1 MPHHHPRLDYDSDC
15 GGGSEKCFALSPTS
29 VMTRLTSRKKY
40 HSSRIHHD
48 DNESSMM
55 VMEEEEQG
63 GATDKI
69 NRVSQS
75 NEGGEYEEDE
85 GVTNNCNNYVDDDD
99 DEEDDE
105 DVNWSIRSNTTFVM
119 GGLLQ
124 LAISSW
130 DYIINKQ
137 GLSLNQQQYFLY
149 NLLCIAGPLVYF
161 LNSVIDVRRVLTV
174 RERRRKLVDQSNQQN
189 ELQYCR
195 SSEDGCEWSGRLEKI
210 TATIPTTT
218 TTSSDKSRR
227 GHIGLRLRLLFIARK
242 LRHWQHQVVTTIVTV
257 STTIFQRST
266 IHAFGRRRELG
277 AATKFGIAALLS
289 IIGVLCRLY
298 SESSSS
304 SSMLLMKTS
313 FDDDDDK
320 IDKGWELSTSLEGAS
335 VHIYLVSAILA
346 LWRWPPPPLLFM
358 PPSSSFLQWCCFGN
372 CSRDT
377 IICVSNSKNK
387 PATTTNISCSS
398 NSYDDDDDS
407 NKKGNTTPWY
417 SDVGSLETLGDALF
431 GLSSMVDVC
440 LQDANI
446 NEIYWW
452 QVASSLLWTVDALLY
467 LRGDFVSLYGVE
479 LQHRRPS

>member
-15 GGGSEKCFALSPTS
+15 GGGGVRHFESSPTS

-40 HSSRIHHD
+40 HSSRIHHG
-48 DNESSMM
+48 DNESSM

-75 NEGGEYEEDE
+75 NEGVDHERDE
-85 GVTNNCNNYVDDDD
+85 GVAND
-99 DEEDDE
+99 DEDDEE

-124 LAISSW
+124 LALSSW
-130 DYIINKQ
+130 DYIIHKQ
-137 GLSLNQQQYFLY
+137 NLSLNQQQYFLY

-174 RERRRKLVDQSNQQN
+174 RERRRKVVDQSNQQN

-218 TTSSDKSRR
+218 TTSGDKIRR
-227 GHIGLRLRLLFIARK
+227 GHSGLRLRLLFIARK
-242 LRHWQHQVVTTIVTV
+242 VRHWQQQVVTTIVAV

-266 IHAFGRRRELG
+266 IHAFGHRRELG
-277 AATKFGIAALLS
+277 AAATFGIAALLS
-289 IIGVLCRLY
+289 VIGVLCRIY
-298 SESSSS
+298 SESSSSS

-313 FDDDDDK
+313 FNDDDDK
-320 IDKGWELSTSLEGAS
+320 IDEGWELSTSLEGAS

-358 PPSSSFLQWCCFGN
+358 PPLSSSSWLRWWCCFGN

-377 IICVSNSKNK
+377 ICVNNNKNK
-387 PATTTNISCSS
+387 PSTTTNISSS

-407 NKKGNTTPWY
+407 VKKGNTTPWY

-431 GLSSMVDVC
+431 GLSSVVDVC
-440 LQDANI
+440 LQDTNV

-467 LRGDFVSLYGVE
+467 LRGDFVCLYGVE
-479 LQHRRPS
+479 RQHWRPS

>member
-15 GGGSEKCFALSPTS
+15 GGVRHFESSPTS

-48 DNESSMM
+48 DNESSM
-55 VMEEEEQG
+55 VMEEQQQ

-75 NEGGEYEEDE
+75 NEVGEYDEDKD
-85 GVTNNCNNYVDDDD
+85 VNNNCNNYDEDED
-99 DEEDDE
+99 DEE

-124 LAISSW
+124 LALSSW

-137 GLSLNQQQYFLY
+137 NLMLNQQQYFLY
-149 NLLCIAGPLVYF
+149 NLLGIAGPLVYF

-174 RERRRKLVDQSNQQN
+174 RERRRKVVDQSNQQHDQ
-189 ELQYCR
+189 QYCR

-218 TTSSDKSRR
+218 TTSGDKSRR

-266 IHAFGRRRELG
+266 IHAFGHRRELG
-277 AATKFGIAALLS
+277 AAATFGIAALLS
-289 IIGVLCRLY
+289 VIGVLCRLY

-304 SSMLLMKTS
+304 MLLMKTS
-313 FDDDDDK
+313 FNDDDDK
-320 IDKGWELSTSLEGAS
+320 IDEGWELSTSLEGAS

-346 LWRWPPPPLLFM
+346 LWRWPPPPILFM
-358 PPSSSFLQWCCFGN
+358 PPSSSSWLRCCCFGN

-377 IICVSNSKNK
+377 ICVNNNKNK
-387 PATTTNISCSS
+387 PATTTNISSSS

-407 NKKGNTTPWY
+407 IKKGNTTPWY

-431 GLSSMVDVC
+431 GLSSVVDVC
-440 LQDANI
+440 LQDANV

-479 LQHRRPS
+479 RQHWRPS

>member
-1 MPHHHPRLDYDSDC
+1 
-15 GGGSEKCFALSPTS
+15 
-29 VMTRLTSRKKY
+29 
-40 HSSRIHHD
+40 
-48 DNESSMM
+48 M
-55 VMEEEEQG
+55 VMDEEQQG

-75 NEGGEYEEDE
+75 NEGGEHEKDEDD
-85 GVTNNCNNYVDDDD
+85 TNNCNNYCD
-99 DEEDDE
+99 DEDDEE

-124 LAISSW
+124 LALSSW

-137 GLSLNQQQYFLY
+137 NLSLNQQQYFLY

-174 RERRRKLVDQSNQQN
+174 RERRRKLFDHKSQH
-189 ELQYCR
+189 R

-210 TATIPTTT
+210 TATIPTNTT
-218 TTSSDKSRR
+218 TTSGDKSRR

-242 LRHWQHQVVTTIVTV
+242 LRHWQHQVVTTIVAV
-257 STTIFQRST
+257 LTTIFQRST
-266 IHAFGRRRELG
+266 IHAFGHRRELG
-277 AATKFGIAALLS
+277 AAATFGIAALLS
-289 IIGVLCRLY
+289 VIGVLCRLY

-313 FDDDDDK
+313 FGDDDDK
-320 IDKGWELSTSLEGAS
+320 IDEGWELSTLFEGAS
-335 VHIYLVSAILA
+335 VHIYLVSALLA
-346 LWRWPPPPLLFM
+346 LWRWPPPPPLLFM
-358 PPSSSFLQWCCFGN
+358 PPSTSSWLRWCCCLGN

-377 IICVSNSKNK
+377 IICVNNNKNR
-387 PATTTNISCSS
+387 PATTTNISSS

-407 NKKGNTTPWY
+407 IKKGNTTPWY

-431 GLSSMVDVC
+431 GLSSVVDVC

-467 LRGDFVSLYGVE
+467 LRGDFVNLYGVE
-479 LQHRRPS
+479 RLRRRPSQYA